1 MRPRTQPSVFHRRA
15 PQLLASTGVAAMLG
29 GALLLG
35 ASPAALADGGC
46 PTGSTLVSAGVCEAT
61 FTSSGTF
68 TPPATTTKLEAL
80 LVGAGGGGNGGYGG
94 GGGDVRIV
102 DLSSSGEV
110 TVTVGAGGTLGGGG
124 TGIGGA
130 SSVAQ
135 GSTTESADGGFVG
148 ENGSTGGGAS
158 GNSNEGSFNSGGG
171 AGGNSADNVTGGPGI
186 VVSDLA
192 STLFLSL
199 DACFGGGGAGFDYG
213 ATTSLATCGGGYST
227 NVVSNTGSGPYNPNT
242 GSADIFL
249 AVANSGGGAGT
260 VIDFDNVAQWTGTA
274 NVTGAD
280 GYVALRFSVTD
291 LASTGADASTVGIT
305 AGVSAGLLAV
315 GAGALVLARR
325 ARRS

>member
-1 MRPRTQPSVFHRRA
+1 MRPRTQPSVFHRLA

-35 ASPAALADGGC
+35 AGPAALADGGC

-61 FTSSGTF
+61 FTASGAF
-68 TPPATTTKLEAL
+68 TPPASATKLEAL

-135 GSTTESADGGFVG
+135 GSTTESADGGTAG
-148 ENGSTGGGAS
+148 ENGSTGGGTS
-158 GNSNEGSFNSGGG
+158 GNGNEGSFSSGGG

-192 STLFLSL
+192 STLFLSV
-199 DACFGGGGAGFDYG
+199 DDCFGGGGAGFDYG
-213 ATTSLATCGGGYST
+213 AATSVATCGGGYST
-227 NVVSNTGSGPYNPNT
+227 NVDSNTGSGPYNPNT

-260 VIDFDNVAQWTGTA
+260 VIDFDNTAQWTGTP
-274 NVTGAD
+274 NVAGAD

-291 LASTGADASTVGIT
+291 LASTGADASTAGIS
-305 AGVSAGLLAV
+305 AGISAGLLAV
-315 GAGALVLARR
+315 GAGALVFARR

>member
-1 MRPRTQPSVFHRRA
+1 
-15 PQLLASTGVAAMLG
+15 MLG

-46 PTGSTLVSAGVCEAT
+46 PTGSTLVSAGVCEAS

-68 TPPATTTKLEAL
+68 TPPASTTKLEAL
-80 LVGAGGGGNGGYGG
+80 LVGAGGSGNGQYGG

-135 GSTTESADGGFVG
+135 GSTTESAEGGTAGVDD
-148 ENGSTGGGAS
+148 STGGGTS
-158 GNSNEGSFNSGGG
+158 GNGNEGSNMSGGG
-171 AGGNSADNVTGGPGI
+171 AGGNSPSDLQGGPGLI
-186 VVSDLA
+186 VSNLD
-192 STLFLSL
+192 STLFL
-199 DACFGGGGAGFDYG
+199 DVDDCFGGGGAGMLFN

-227 NVVSNTGSGPYNPNT
+227 NVIGNTGSAPSTPNT

-249 AVANSGGGAGT
+249 AVANSGGGGGT
-260 VIDFDNVAQWTGTA
+260 VIDFDTPFPWETTA
-274 NVTGAD
+274 NINGAD

-291 LASTGADASTVGIT
+291 VPASDLPATGENSTTGVIS

-315 GAGALVLARR
+315 GAGALALARR

>member
-1 MRPRTQPSVFHRRA
+1 
-15 PQLLASTGVAAMLG
+15 
-29 GALLLG
+29 
-35 ASPAALADGGC
+35 
-46 PTGSTLVSAGVCEAT
+46 
-61 FTSSGTF
+61 
-68 TPPATTTKLEAL
+68 
-80 LVGAGGGGNGGYGG
+80 
-94 GGGDVRIV
+94 
-102 DLSSSGEV
+102 
-110 TVTVGAGGTLGGGG
+110 
-124 TGIGGA
+124 
-130 SSVAQ
+130 VAQ

-171 AGGNSADNVTGGPGI
+171 AGGNSPDNVTGGPGI

-192 STLFLSL
+192 SKFFLSV
-199 DACFGGGGAGFDYG
+199 DACFGGGGAGLTL
-213 ATTSLATCGGGYST
+213 ASTSLATCGGGYST
-227 NVVSNTGSGPYNPNT
+227 NVVNNTGTGPYNPNT

-260 VIDFDNVAQWTGTA
+260 VIDFDNVAQWTGTP

-315 GAGALVLARR
+315 GAGALAFARR